1 MLPSKQKF
9 YLDLDLET
17 LLEDLEPDL
26 DLDLLLERDPD
37 LDLKKKNIKWY
48 NQSENFYDKE
58 INLIILFVG
67 ILSQLKYFI
76 SFLDKAWGKTSSLVL
91 WDWLKIKIKI
101 VILI

>member
-58 INLIILFVG
+58 INLIILFV
-67 ILSQLKYFI
+67 Y
-76 SFLDKAWGKTSSLVL
+76 
-91 WDWLKIKIKI
+91 
-101 VILI
+101 

>member
-26 DLDLLLERDPD
+26 DLDLLLEWDPD

-58 INLIILFVG
+58 INLIILFV
-67 ILSQLKYFI
+67 Y
-76 SFLDKAWGKTSSLVL
+76 
-91 WDWLKIKIKI
+91 
-101 VILI
+101 

>member
-37 LDLKKKNIKWY
+37 LDLKKRTSNDI
-48 NQSENFYDKE
+48 
-58 INLIILFVG
+58 INPKTFMIRKS
-67 ILSQLKYFI
+67 ILSFYL
-76 SFLDKAWGKTSSLVL
+76 
-91 WDWLKIKIKI
+91 
-101 VILI
+101 

>member
-26 DLDLLLERDPD
+26 DLDLLLEWDPD

-76 SFLDKAWGKTSSLVL
+76 SFFLSTWKTF
-91 WDWLKIKIKI
+91 I
-101 VILI
+101 